1 MRGFQTQKVPE
12 GKGVHP
18 FVRWMWK
25 RINADMWS
33 QEDLAKRA
41 GVSASAMR
49 KWRNGARN
57 PKISEI
63 EAVINAMGYSLIIR
77 EKVDASDYRNGLS
90 GHGYIGQRSSPGIYR
105 S

>member
-1 MRGFQTQKVPE
+1 MKQFQTQKVPD
-12 GKGVHP
+12 GRGVHP

-25 RINADMWS
+25 RINTDMWS

-49 KWRNGARN
+49 KWRIGARN

-63 EAVINAMGYSLIIR
+63 EAVINAMGFRLVIR
-77 EKVDASDYRNGLS
+77 EKVDA
-90 GHGYIGQRSSPGIYR
+90 
-105 S
+105 